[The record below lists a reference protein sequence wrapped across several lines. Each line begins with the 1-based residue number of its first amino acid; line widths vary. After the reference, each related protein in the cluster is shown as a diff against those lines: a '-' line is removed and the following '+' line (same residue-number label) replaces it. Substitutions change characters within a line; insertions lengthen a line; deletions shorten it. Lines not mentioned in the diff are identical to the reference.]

1 MKLVVTI
8 PAFNEAATIGRVI
21 REIPRALPG
30 VDCVEV
36 LVCDDGS
43 HDATSAIA
51 RSAGADHVIRLK
63 RNFGLTIAFAS
74 ALQAALERDADIVAN
89 IDADGQYD
97 PAEICRLIEPILD
110 GTADFVS
117 GDRRV
122 RSLHHMPRL
131 KRYGNEMGSFL
142 LRRIA
147 GSPVLDA
154 SSGFRAFSRD
164 CALRLNPT
172 IGHTY
177 THQSLI
183 QAAHSGMTIKEIPV
197 TFRATAR
204 DGGKSR
210 LVSGVGVHIV
220 KSLGTIIRTLTT
232 YKPLAVLGTIG
243 LLLLVVGGLI
253 GLIPIVNYLRQGDT
267 SGHLQSLITSG
278 ILVLMGLQMI
288 VFGLLADTVAA
299 NRRLTEEAVYRLRR
313 YGAALDRRS
322 NSRVE
327 EQVGPVHSAST

>member
-1 MKLVVTI
+1 MKLIVTI
-8 PAFNEAATIGRVI
+8 PAFNEAATIGSVI
-21 REIPRALPG
+21 REIPRRLDG

-43 HDATSAIA
+43 DDGTSAVA
-51 RSAGADHVIRLK
+51 RAAGADHVVRLK

-74 ALQAALERDADIVAN
+74 ALQAALESGADILAN

-97 PAEICRLIEPILD
+97 PSEISRLIQPILD
-110 GTADFVS
+110 GSADFVS
-117 GDRRV
+117 GDRGV
-122 RSLHHMPRL
+122 HALDHMPRS
-131 KRYGNEMGSFL
+131 KRYGNQAGSFL
-142 LRRIA
+142 LRHVA
-147 GSPVLDA
+147 GSPVIDA
-154 SSGFRAFSRD
+154 SSGFRAFTRD

-183 QAAHSGMTIKEIPV
+183 QAAHSGMTVKEVPV
-197 TFRATAR
+197 SFRATAR
-204 DGGKSR
+204 EHGKSR
-210 LVSGVGVHIV
+210 LVSGVGVHIF
-220 KSLGTIIRTLTT
+220 KSVATIIRTLTT

-243 LLLLVVGGLI
+243 VFFLVAGGLV
-253 GLIPIVNYLRQGDT
+253 GLIPIVNYLQQGST

-313 YGAALDRRS
+313 DSPPHDRHAVTRADGELARVRS
-322 NSRVE
+322 
-327 EQVGPVHSAST
+327 A